1 LVAHISAGS
10 GNLGQIVCKCFFF
23 TVVRR
28 IDFLAAYQQLLIV
41 GYGQCTAT
49 IQAQDA
55 LRARWQHQAGQVDET
70 EELFHCIYTL

>member
-1 LVAHISAGS
+1 ML
-10 GNLGQIVCKCFFF
+10 LF

-70 EELFHCIYTL
+70 EELFIVSIHCKCCGNIVL

>member
-1 LVAHISAGS
+1 MIL
-10 GNLGQIVCKCFFF
+10 F

-70 EELFHCIYTL
+70 EELFSLYLYIVNVVEILFYEATIIA